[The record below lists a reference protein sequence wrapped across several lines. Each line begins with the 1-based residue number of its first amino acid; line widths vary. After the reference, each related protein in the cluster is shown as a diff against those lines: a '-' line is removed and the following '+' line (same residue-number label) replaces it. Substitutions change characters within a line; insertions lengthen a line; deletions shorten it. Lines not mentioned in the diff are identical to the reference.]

1 MRYQKCFILLISILL
16 YSCKDISIPSYWSC
30 SGLHTQVVVNSGG
43 EVIERYGGRENLFFE
58 IYKKSVSQFNA
69 PATFGV
75 YTLCKDSQETI
86 IFSSPECLGE
96 DGPKSNS
103 KFIYERRGV
112 LNKKTGSLVFN
123 EIRSLIDKKIVSSG
137 IYECRL
143 LGHYYSYEDMRPAD
157 AI

>member
-1 MRYQKCFILLISILL
+1 MGG
-16 YSCKDISIPSYWSC
+16 CKDISIPSYWSC
-30 SGLHTQVVVNSGG
+30 SGLHIQVVVNSSG

-58 IYKKSVSQFNA
+58 IYKKSVSQLNA

-75 YTLCKDSQETI
+75 YKLCKDSEEDI
-86 IFSSPECLGE
+86 IFASPECLRE
-96 DGPKSNS
+96 DESKSDE

-112 LNKKTGSLVFN
+112 LNKKTGSFIFN
-123 EIRSLIDKKIVSSG
+123 EIRFLTHTRIVSSG
-137 IYECRL
+137 IYDCRL